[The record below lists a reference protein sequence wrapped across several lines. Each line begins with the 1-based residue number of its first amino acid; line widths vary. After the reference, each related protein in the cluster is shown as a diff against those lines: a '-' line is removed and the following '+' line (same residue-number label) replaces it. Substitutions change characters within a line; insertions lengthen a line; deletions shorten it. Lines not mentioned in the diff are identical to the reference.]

1 MIDVR
6 LVSKFTS
13 LEGAQNEDLALLR
26 HWLEDLNPNIH
37 LPLNG
42 PNNLIFHNNNHK
54 MNQSLCML
62 V

>member
-1 MIDVR
+1 MKNVR
-6 LVSKFTS
+6 LVSKYIS

-26 HWLEDLNPNIH
+26 HWREGLNPNIY